1 MANIRKSFN
10 FRSGLQVDN
19 DNFVINSNGLVGIGT
34 SSPSQYLCNIHGDLR
49 VTGSIIGRDAS
60 FSGGLEVLGI
70 TTVGVLTA
78 SSIDAPEGRI
88 GILTA
93 TQIQIGNGNTLT
105 SLVGYAITDAWLVPD
120 NIGIVTT
127 RRVGIGT
134 DLTPSEQLRVVGDT
148 NVTGTF
154 TAGSIESNTNVTNGI
169 STFNDIR
176 VGTAI
181 SISAGIITA
190 TTFDGNFTGTVTGTA
205 TTSQFLTDG
214 ANIIGGTISDDRL
227 PDVITSNINI
237 LTGTSYFNQIGV
249 GTTVPLSDIHV
260 RKDAQTEI
268 QVTSDS
274 NAALIGLGRSNNITG
289 YNGVFRY
296 GNNDASFPYSDVYSL
311 DIMNYGPG
319 NINFY
324 LNPSSVAG
332 ATGGFF
338 WHNEANRLMAL
349 TSAGNLGIGITDPTN
364 KFEVVGTSYVSG
376 NAEFGDSVTVTNNVI
391 LGLNGRIGINSTSP
405 TEKLDVVGN
414 IVASGS
420 ITGSNIEAD
429 NINVVGFVTASQ
441 FKGDASQLTGIT
453 GAAGGTY
460 GGATSI
466 PQLVINNEGRITG
479 INQITIQQSTGGQ
492 IGIFSGGVEVGTGIT
507 ALNFIGTGN
516 TFAVSGATVDI
527 SIQGGGG
534 GSSDPVGT
542 IVAWSGSVAS
552 IPSEYQL
559 CDGSA
564 ASTSALQAITG
575 ANVPDL
581 TNRFI
586 VGAGN
591 TTVAGTYP
599 GVGVGSTGG
608 SANAVVASHSH
619 GTYGS
624 ESGYRHPVRAG
635 TDASFDW
642 DSHTASNEDGTYDTD
657 SRTDTAG
664 LDADGNVNNTQSG
677 TNANLPPYYALCY
690 IIKHTATASSG
701 GGISGI
707 TVEDEGSALSTTA
720 TTLNFVGAGVTASGT
735 GATKTIT
742 INGGGS
748 SGGGSSLWS
757 SGIGSDIYYNSGD
770 VGIGTTNPTAVLD
783 VDGYTELDD
792 VNISGVVTS
801 TSFVKSGG
809 TNLQYLMADGSVSTV
824 SGISTSDGDGI
835 IAYAN
840 FDGTLSSPITARA
853 QRGFSS
859 ITKTSN
865 TNGRYTLTFATPQ
878 PNADYIVQATGGTN
892 STAVVNVLSATTT
905 EILLQ
910 TGTNSNGAVNLEYVY
925 ITVYDSLSGG
935 TGIGTD
941 GNVNTTGIITAHLGS
956 FDNLYVS
963 GISTLGTVEVS
974 SGIITST
981 TGIVTYYG
989 DGSNLTGLTGA
1000 GASTYGDANTTPV
1013 ITVDSNGRI
1022 TGISTVAT
1030 AGSGSGGG
1038 GSSDPV
1044 GTIVAWSGSIASIP
1058 SDYQLCDGS
1067 AASTSALQAITGANV
1082 PDLRDRFIV
1091 GASDISGTGTY
1102 PGVGVGSTGGEAS
1115 VALTIDQMPNHN
1127 HPHTNGDSYWTQDV
1141 SAAAD
1146 FTFTGSTY
1154 EMSFSPSVASQG
1166 GGQAHENLPPYYA
1179 LCYIIKHTATASSGG
1194 GSLVNHGTVATNTGT
1209 EAAFTNIPST
1219 AKKITV
1225 AIHNFGFTGSSD
1237 TMIMEVGDSNGYAT
1251 TGYQSSYDNVDQ
1263 TSDAQSS
1270 TTFYGLN
1277 ASADQALEYNIT
1289 VELVNVTGNSWTISH
1304 TGASSSSSG
1313 EVIWGGGSISLSN
1326 ALDRLRIKTAGGRTL
1341 DHGHVTV
1348 YYETEGGGSSSGGG
1362 TTLLPAQTID
1372 PAAQSTSVEFSNI
1385 PSDALEI
1392 TVMFEGASLSGTDD
1406 FEIQLGTAS
1415 GYIVSNYD
1423 SMSQNEGGADKRYSS
1438 SSFIIRSDNA
1448 SHIRTG
1454 SMLIKKASNTSYVQT
1469 GQFAI
1474 SPSSTEGGNQ
1484 TYGSLSSVSG
1494 TVNKLR
1500 IKSSGSNHFDAGLIS
1515 VSYKTA
1521 SSGGGGGS
1529 SLWSSGDSQSIY
1541 YNSGD
1546 VGIGSTSPTAKL
1558 DVDGTL
1564 NVSGIVTATSFV
1576 KSGGTSSQY
1585 LMADGSVSTSSGG
1598 SSGISTAEVLLV
1610 DTNTGLG
1617 KTIGTGTTSGGVFG
1631 SSNFNGKT
1639 VIVGWNAGY
1648 NSSSLSS
1655 KNVIVGSQA
1664 AHALVS
1670 GKDNVIIG
1678 ERAGYGMDPDGDHNV
1693 FIGHDAGSQ
1702 VTGDNNIVIG
1712 ASVTGSSSMTN
1723 TILLGDSSINTLQ
1736 IPGIQSGASNGDVL
1750 TYNST
1755 SQKLELQT
1763 APVTSVTGGTG
1774 LTGGTTGDV
1783 TLNLTNTSVSA
1794 GSYTNADITVDAQ
1807 GRITAAASGSSG
1819 GGITVQDEGSALST
1833 TATTLNFVGS
1843 GVVASG
1849 TGATKT
1855 ITISGGGGGT
1865 VSSGSF
1871 TASAGS
1877 PSTLETYAYDSAELV
1892 FEYTV
1897 FVKNGTDYQTQ
1908 KLLVMRD
1915 GTTVDSTQYAIMH
1928 SNGLLVQL
1936 DATISGSN
1944 LLLRATPET
1953 GVTGNTTYRIKREVV

>member
-181 SISAGIITA
+181 SISAGVITA
-190 TTFDGNFTGTVTGTA
+190 TTFDGNFRGTVTGTA
-205 TTSQFLTDG
+205 STAQFLTDG
-214 ANIIGGTISDDRL
+214 ANIIAGTISDDRL
-227 PDVITSNINI
+227 PDIITSNINI

-249 GTTVPLSDIHV
+249 GTNAPLSDIHV
-260 RKDAQTEI
+260 RKDVQTEI

-296 GNNDASFPYSDVYSL
+296 GNNDVSFPYSDVYSL

-376 NAEFGDSVTVTNNVI
+376 NAEFGDNVTVTNNVI

-414 IVASGS
+414 IVASGT
-420 ITGSNIEAD
+420 ITGSKIEAD
-429 NINVVGFVTASQ
+429 NIDVVGFVTASQ
-441 FKGDASQLTGIT
+441 FKGDGSQLTALT

-460 GGATSI
+460 GDDTTV
-466 PQLVINNEGRITG
+466 PQLVVNNEGRITG
-479 INQITIQQSTGGQ
+479 INLITIQQSTGGQ

-608 SANAVVASHSH
+608 SADAVVVEHNHAMRVVGSA
-619 GTYGS
+619 GGPGALYGGVS
-624 ESGYRHPVRAG
+624 DGGPWSSG
-635 TDASFDW
+635 S
-642 DSHTASNEDGTYDTD
+642 YDTQN
-657 SRTDTAG
+657 RG
-664 LDADGNVNNTQSG
+664 ESG
-677 TNANLPPYYALCY
+677 TNKNLPPYYALCY

-707 TVEDEGSALSTTA
+707 TVQDEGSALSTTA

-956 FDNLYVS
+956 FDNLHVS
-963 GISTLGTVEVS
+963 GISTLGTVKIS
-974 SGIITST
+974 SGIVTAVSGVVTYYGDGSSLTNVDADTLGGISSTSFLRSDIADIKT
-981 TGIVTYYG
+981 SGDLTFNDGVKARFGTNGELNVYHESNYSYILNSTVGDIIIRNEVDDADTVIQGDDGSGGNTPYFRADGSTGEAMLYHYGTQKLATKSNGIAVSGIVTASSGIVTYYG

-1000 GASTYGDANTTPV
+1000 GASTYGDANTTPI

-1030 AGSGSGGG
+1030 AGSGSGSGGGG
-1038 GSSDPV
+1038 GSQDPV

-1058 SDYQLCDGS
+1058 SDYQICDGS

-1082 PDLRDRFIV
+1082 PDLRDRFV
-1091 GASDISGTGTY
+1091 
-1102 PGVGVGSTGGEAS
+1102 VGVGTGASYSVGDTGGANT
-1115 VALTIDQMPNHN
+1115 VTLTESQIPSHDHGYDRATHRN
-1127 HPHTNGDSYWTQDV
+1127 V
-1141 SAAAD
+1141 SDGGVHGAYVSSLTSD
-1146 FTFTGSTY
+1146 TTGT
-1154 EMSFSPSVASQG
+1154 AG
-1166 GGQAHENLPPYYA
+1166 GGQSHENRPPYYA
-1179 LCYIIKHTATASSGG
+1179 LCYIIKHTATTGG
-1194 GSLVNHGTVATNTGT
+1194 
-1209 EAAFTNIPST
+1209 I
-1219 AKKITV
+1219 
-1225 AIHNFGFTGSSD
+1225 
-1237 TMIMEVGDSNGYAT
+1237 
-1251 TGYQSSYDNVDQ
+1251 
-1263 TSDAQSS
+1263 
-1270 TTFYGLN
+1270 
-1277 ASADQALEYNIT
+1277 
-1289 VELVNVTGNSWTISH
+1289 
-1304 TGASSSSSG
+1304 
-1313 EVIWGGGSISLSN
+1313 
-1326 ALDRLRIKTAGGRTL
+1326 
-1341 DHGHVTV
+1341 
-1348 YYETEGGGSSSGGG
+1348 
-1362 TTLLPAQTID
+1362 TLLPTQTID
-1372 PAAQSTSVEFSNI
+1372 PAAQSTSVEFTSI
-1385 PSDALEI
+1385 PTGALEI
-1392 TVMFEGASLSGTDD
+1392 TVMFEGVSLSGTDD

-1415 GYIVSNYD
+1415 GYIVSNYE
-1423 SMSQNEGGADKRYSS
+1423 SLSQNEGGADKTNSTT
-1438 SSFIIRSDNA
+1438 SFILRSDNA
-1448 SHIRTG
+1448 SHVRTG
-1454 SMLIKKASNTSYVQT
+1454 SMLIKKASDTSYVQT

-1474 SPSSTEGGNQ
+1474 SPSSSEGGNQ
-1484 TYGSLSSVSG
+1484 TYGSLSSVSA

-1500 IKSSGSNHFDAGLIS
+1500 IKSSGSNHFDAGSIS
-1515 VSYKTA
+1515 VSYTT
-1521 SSGGGGGS
+1521 SGSGGSGGGTGITD
-1529 SLWSSGDSQSIY
+1529 GDK
-1541 YNSGD
+1541 GD
-1546 VGIGSTSPTAKL
+1546 IT
-1558 DVDGTL
+1558 
-1564 NVSGIVTATSFV
+1564 VSN
-1576 KSGGTSSQY
+1576 SGGTWTIDSDVVTYDKMQD
-1585 LMADGSVSTSSGG
+1585 LSTGNRVLGG
-1598 SSGISTAEVLLV
+1598 TSAGTIAEV
-1610 DTNTGLG
+1610 
-1617 KTIGTGTTSGGVFG
+1617 
-1631 SSNFNGKT
+1631 
-1639 VIVGWNAGY
+1639 
-1648 NSSSLSS
+1648 
-1655 KNVIVGSQA
+1655 
-1664 AHALVS
+1664 
-1670 GKDNVIIG
+1670 
-1678 ERAGYGMDPDGDHNV
+1678 
-1693 FIGHDAGSQ
+1693 Q
-1702 VTGDNNIVIG
+1702 V
-1712 ASVTGSSSMTN
+1712 
-1723 TILLGDSSINTLQ
+1723 
-1736 IPGIQSGASNGDVL
+1736 
-1750 TYNST
+1750 
-1755 SQKLELQT
+1755 QT
-1763 APVTSVTGGTG
+1763 AMIADDAVNADK
-1774 LTGGTTGDV
+1774 LA
-1783 TLNLTNTSVSA
+1783 NTSVSA
-1794 GSYTNADITVDAQ
+1794 GSYTNANIVVDAQ
-1807 GRITAAASGSSG
+1807 GRITSASNG
-1819 GGITVQDEGSALST
+1819 GGITVQEEGSSLST
-1833 TATTLNFVGS
+1833 DATTLNFVGA
-1843 GVVASG
+1843 GVTASG
-1849 TGATKT
+1849 TGAIKT
-1855 ITISGGGGGT
+1855 ITINGGGGSGGGSEFVSTWVLGANGFSDYTFTGPGLTGAENDPTLYLLRGQQYRFTNNSGGSHPFQIRYNSGGNAYSDGIT
-1865 VSSGSF
+1865 NNGASSGNIDWNVQFDTPDVLYYQCTSHSGMLGKIVILGDVISEGSWS
-1871 TASAGS
+1871 ASGGVAQTIDTITGVS
-1877 PSTLETYAYDSAELV
+1877 NNAIKTV
-1892 FEYTV
+1892 EYTIHIE
-1897 FVKNGTDYQTQ
+1897 NGSNMQTQ
-1908 KLLVMRD
+1908 KVLVMQD
-1915 GTTVDSTQYAIMH
+1915 GSTAYSQEYGIMH
-1928 SNGLLVQL
+1928 KSGLLVSMS
-1936 DATISGSN
+1936 ATISGGD
-1944 LLLRATPET
+1944 LLLQATPET
-1953 GVTGNTTYRIKREVV
+1953 GVTGTTTYKITRQTMR

>member
-93 TQIQIGNGNTLT
+93 TQIQIGTGDTLT

-181 SISAGIITA
+181 SISAGVITA

-205 TTSQFLTDG
+205 STAQFLTDG

-227 PDVITSNINI
+227 PDIITSNINI

-249 GTTVPLSDIHV
+249 GTNAPLSDIHV
-260 RKDAQTEI
+260 RKDVQTEI

-441 FKGDASQLTGIT
+441 FMGDGSQLTALT

-460 GGATSI
+460 GDSTTV
-466 PQLVINNEGRITG
+466 PQLVVNNEGRITG
-479 INQITIQQSTGGQ
+479 INQVTIQQSTGGQ

-542 IVAWSGSVAS
+542 IVAWSGSIAS

-581 TNRFI
+581 RDRFI
-586 VGAGN
+586 VGAGS
-591 TTVAGTYP
+591 TYS
-599 GVGVGSTGG
+599 VGDTGG
-608 SANAVVASHSH
+608 SANAVLIGHSH
-619 GTYGS
+619 GTYGD

-635 TDASFDW
+635 TDATLDW
-642 DSHTASNEDGTYDTD
+642 DSHTAHPNDATYDTD
-657 SRTDTAG
+657 SRTDVTGQNAAG
-664 LDADGNVNNTQSG
+664 ITSTSQTG

-707 TVEDEGSALSTTA
+707 TVQDEGSALSTTA

-963 GISTLGTVEVS
+963 GVSTFAGNVSVDGLNGGGAIVFSTGSGILDDSPNLSYSNATSTLNTINVDVSGHTELDDVNISGVTTAGILTATTLRGLNAKVYNVLEVDDVSWLDGGAEFGPRYLNKGHASISTTGIATFAGVNVSGISTLGTV
-974 SGIITST
+974 
-981 TGIVTYYG
+981 YG

-1000 GASTYGDANTTPV
+1000 SASTYGDANTTPV

-1038 GSSDPV
+1038 GGSQDPV

-1058 SDYQLCDGS
+1058 SDYQICDGS

-1082 PDLRDRFIV
+1082 PDLRDRFV
-1091 GASDISGTGTY
+1091 
-1102 PGVGVGSTGGEAS
+1102 VGVGSTG
-1115 VALTIDQMPNHN
+1115 
-1127 HPHTNGDSYWTQDV
+1127 
-1141 SAAAD
+1141 
-1146 FTFTGSTY
+1146 STY
-1154 EMSFSPSVASQG
+1154 SVGDTGGANTVTLTESQIPSHTHGYDRATHRNVSDGGVHGAYVSSLTGDTTGTTG
-1166 GGQAHENLPPYYA
+1166 GGQSHENRPPYYA
-1179 LCYIIKHTATASSGG
+1179 LCYIIKHTATTGG
-1194 GSLVNHGTVATNTGT
+1194 
-1209 EAAFTNIPST
+1209 I
-1219 AKKITV
+1219 
-1225 AIHNFGFTGSSD
+1225 
-1237 TMIMEVGDSNGYAT
+1237 
-1251 TGYQSSYDNVDQ
+1251 
-1263 TSDAQSS
+1263 
-1270 TTFYGLN
+1270 
-1277 ASADQALEYNIT
+1277 
-1289 VELVNVTGNSWTISH
+1289 
-1304 TGASSSSSG
+1304 
-1313 EVIWGGGSISLSN
+1313 
-1326 ALDRLRIKTAGGRTL
+1326 
-1341 DHGHVTV
+1341 
-1348 YYETEGGGSSSGGG
+1348 
-1362 TTLLPAQTID
+1362 TLLPAQTID

-1423 SMSQNEGGADKRYSS
+1423 SLSQNEGGADKRNST
-1438 SSFIIRSDNA
+1438 SSFILRSDNA
-1448 SHIRTG
+1448 SHVRSG
-1454 SMLIKKASNTSYVQT
+1454 SMLIKKASDTSYVQT

-1474 SPSSTEGGNQ
+1474 SPSSSEGGNQ

-1500 IKSSGSNHFDAGLIS
+1500 IKSSGSNHFDAGSIS
-1515 VSYKTA
+1515 VSYTT
-1521 SSGGGGGS
+1521 SGSGGSGGGS

-1558 DVDGTL
+1558 DIVGGV
-1564 NVSGIVTATSFV
+1564 NVSGIITATSFV

-1585 LMADGSVSTSSGG
+1585 LMADGSVSTSSGI
-1598 SSGISTAEVLLV
+1598 GITDGNKGDITVS
-1610 DTNTGLG
+1610 N
-1617 KTIGTGTTSGGVFG
+1617 SGG
-1631 SSNFNGKT
+1631 T
-1639 VIVGWNAGY
+1639 WTI
-1648 NSSSLSS
+1648 NSEAVTYDKMQELS
-1655 KNVIVGSQA
+1655 
-1664 AHALVS
+1664 
-1670 GKDNVIIG
+1670 
-1678 ERAGYGMDPDGDHNV
+1678 
-1693 FIGHDAGSQ
+1693 
-1702 VTGDNNIVIG
+1702 TGNR
-1712 ASVTGSSSMTN
+1712 
-1723 TILLGDSSINTLQ
+1723 
-1736 IPGIQSGASNGDVL
+1736 VL
-1750 TYNST
+1750 
-1755 SQKLELQT
+1755 
-1763 APVTSVTGGTG
+1763 
-1774 LTGGTTGDV
+1774 GGTTAGNISEVQVQTAMIADDAV
-1783 TLNLTNTSVSA
+1783 NADKLANTSVSA
-1794 GSYTNADITVDAQ
+1794 GSYTNANIVVDAQ
-1807 GRITAAASGSSG
+1807 GRITSASNG
-1819 GGITVQDEGSALST
+1819 GGITVQDEGSSLST
-1833 TATTLNFVGS
+1833 AATTFNFVGA
-1843 GVVASG
+1843 GVTASG
-1849 TGATKT
+1849 TGAIKT
-1855 ITISGGGGGT
+1855 ITINGGGGSGGGSEFVSTWVLGANGSSDYTFTGPGLTGAENDPTLYLLRGQQYRFTNNSGGSHPFQIRYNSGGNAYSDGIT
-1865 VSSGSF
+1865 NNGASSGNIDWNVQFDTPDVLYYQCTSHSGMLGKIVILGDVISEGSWS
-1871 TASAGS
+1871 ASGGVAQTIDTITGVS
-1877 PSTLETYAYDSAELV
+1877 NNAIKTV
-1892 FEYTV
+1892 EYTIHIE
-1897 FVKNGTDYQTQ
+1897 NGSNMQTQ
-1908 KLLVMRD
+1908 KVLVMQD
-1915 GTTVDSTQYAIMH
+1915 GSTAYSQEYGIMH
-1928 SNGLLVQL
+1928 KSGLLVSMS
-1936 DATISGSN
+1936 ATISGGD
-1944 LLLRATPET
+1944 LLLQATPET
-1953 GVTGNTTYRIKREVV
+1953 GVTGTTTYKITRQTMR

>member
-181 SISAGIITA
+181 SISAGVITA

-205 TTSQFLTDG
+205 STAQFLTDG

-227 PDVITSNINI
+227 PDIITSNINI

-249 GTTVPLSDIHV
+249 GTNAPLSDIHV

-429 NINVVGFVTASQ
+429 DINVVGFVTASQ
-441 FKGDASQLTGIT
+441 FKGDGSQLTALT

-460 GGATSI
+460 GDDATV
-466 PQLVINNEGRITG
+466 PQLVVNNEGRITG
-479 INQITIQQSTGGQ
+479 INLVTIQQSTGGQ

-707 TVEDEGSALSTTA
+707 TVQDEGNPLSTTA

-748 SGGGSSLWS
+748 GGGGSSLWS

-783 VDGYTELDD
+783 VNGYTELDD

-956 FDNLYVS
+956 FDNLHVS
-963 GISTLGTVEVS
+963 GISTFQGDISAVNINS
-974 SGIITST
+974 
-981 TGIVTYYG
+981 TGIVTAASFVGSGSGLTNIPNSALDNSTVSYG
-989 DGSNLTGLTGA
+989 GVQVNLGGSDATPAFDLSDATNYPYSSLTGITTEIVGDTTPQLGGDLDVNGNNIIGTGNVNLTGIITATSFTGNGANLTGLTGA
-1000 GASTYGDANTTPV
+1000 SASTYGDANTTPV

-1030 AGSGSGGG
+1030 AGSGSGSGGGG
-1038 GSSDPV
+1038 GSQDPV

-1058 SDYQLCDGS
+1058 SDYQICDGS

-1082 PDLRDRFIV
+1082 PDLRDRFV
-1091 GASDISGTGTY
+1091 
-1102 PGVGVGSTGGEAS
+1102 VGVGTGASYSVGDTGGANT
-1115 VALTIDQMPNHN
+1115 VTLTESQIPS
-1127 HPHTNGDSYWTQDV
+1127 HTHGYDRATHRNV
-1141 SAAAD
+1141 SDGGVHGAYVSSL
-1146 FTFTGSTY
+1146 TGATTGTT
-1154 EMSFSPSVASQG
+1154 G
-1166 GGQAHENLPPYYA
+1166 GGQSHENRPPYYA
-1179 LCYIIKHTATASSGG
+1179 LCYIIKHTATTGG
-1194 GSLVNHGTVATNTGT
+1194 L
-1209 EAAFTNIPST
+1209 
-1219 AKKITV
+1219 
-1225 AIHNFGFTGSSD
+1225 
-1237 TMIMEVGDSNGYAT
+1237 
-1251 TGYQSSYDNVDQ
+1251 
-1263 TSDAQSS
+1263 
-1270 TTFYGLN
+1270 
-1277 ASADQALEYNIT
+1277 
-1289 VELVNVTGNSWTISH
+1289 
-1304 TGASSSSSG
+1304 
-1313 EVIWGGGSISLSN
+1313 
-1326 ALDRLRIKTAGGRTL
+1326 
-1341 DHGHVTV
+1341 
-1348 YYETEGGGSSSGGG
+1348 
-1362 TTLLPAQTID
+1362 TLLPTQTID
-1372 PAAQSTSVEFSNI
+1372 PAAQSTSVEFTNI
-1385 PSDALEI
+1385 PTGALEI
-1392 TVMFEGASLSGTDD
+1392 TVMFEGVSLSGTDN

-1415 GYIVSNYD
+1415 GYIVSNYE
-1423 SMSQNEGGADKRYSS
+1423 SLSQNEGGADKTNSTT
-1438 SSFIIRSDNA
+1438 SFILRSDNA
-1448 SHIRTG
+1448 SHVRTG
-1454 SMLIKKASNTSYVQT
+1454 SMLIKKASDTSYVQT

-1474 SPSSTEGGNQ
+1474 SPSSSEGGNQ

-1500 IKSSGSNHFDAGLIS
+1500 IKSSGSNHFDAGSIS
-1515 VSYKTA
+1515 VSYTT
-1521 SSGGGGGS
+1521 SGSGGSGGGISNVVEDTTPQLGGDLNTNS
-1529 SLWSSGDSQSIY
+1529 NVIEFPDSSGEMVNRAHFGDGRDLQIY
-1541 YNSGD
+1541 HDGSNNVIRTD
-1546 VGIGSTSPTAKL
+1546 GSTTLQLYSTSTGAVEIASDAPKLIFNDSTGGNQIDFSINANTGVFTMEDDTNSDTFFKYTQNGAVELYHDNSKKLETTA
-1558 DVDGTL
+1558 DGAIVT
-1564 NVSGIVTATSFV
+1564 GILTATSFAGDG
-1576 KSGGTSSQY
+1576 SALTGISAGGSPEFYTGITSSRQIAP
-1585 LMADGSVSTSSGG
+1585 LSFETSVFTFPSTSGRQYVIES
-1598 SSGISTAEVLLV
+1598 ISVANV
-1610 DTNTGLG
+1610 DESVGV
-1617 KTIGTGTTSGGVFG
+1617 GTTVNIIASIEDA
-1631 SSNFNGKT
+1631 T
-1639 VIVGWNAGY
+1639 AAEQTYIAY
-1648 NSSSLSS
+1648 N
-1655 KNVIVGSQA
+1655 VPI
-1664 AHALVS
+1664 
-1670 GKDNVIIG
+1670 
-1678 ERAGYGMDPDGDHNV
+1678 
-1693 FIGHDAGSQ
+1693 
-1702 VTGDNNIVIG
+1702 
-1712 ASVTGSSSMTN
+1712 
-1723 TILLGDSSINTLQ
+1723 
-1736 IPGIQSGASNGDVL
+1736 
-1750 TYNST
+1750 
-1755 SQKLELQT
+1755 
-1763 APVTSVTGGTG
+1763 VTGGLIELLKNPIVAG
-1774 LTGGTTGDV
+1774 PSDVIKMWTTNDGYIGVNNAADVYINYTEFESTDYISKFASSTTINSTDAV
-1783 TLNLTNTSVSA
+1783 TLYTSTGNPTMIEKIGFANRTDVGDFPVSIKITNGVTTSYLAKNLIIPRYSTVDILDRHKRIETGAKIEVEVGSTNT
-1794 GSYTNADITVDAQ
+1794 VDV
-1807 GRITAAASGSSG
+1807 I
-1819 GGITVQDEGSALST
+1819 
-1833 TATTLNFVGS
+1833 
-1843 GVVASG
+1843 
-1849 TGATKT
+1849 
-1855 ITISGGGGGT
+1855 ISGKKIT
-1865 VSSGSF
+1865 S
-1871 TASAGS
+1871 
-1877 PSTLETYAYDSAELV
+1877 
-1892 FEYTV
+1892 
-1897 FVKNGTDYQTQ
+1897 
-1908 KLLVMRD
+1908 
-1915 GTTVDSTQYAIMH
+1915 
-1928 SNGLLVQL
+1928 
-1936 DATISGSN
+1936 
-1944 LLLRATPET
+1944 
-1953 GVTGNTTYRIKREVV
+1953 

>member
-181 SISAGIITA
+181 SISAGVITA

-205 TTSQFLTDG
+205 STAQFLTDG
-214 ANIIGGTISDDRL
+214 ANIIAGTISDDRL
-227 PDVITSNINI
+227 PDIITSNINI

-249 GTTVPLSDIHV
+249 GTNAPLSDIHV

-441 FKGDASQLTGIT
+441 FKGDGSQLTALT

-460 GGATSI
+460 GDATTV
-466 PQLVINNEGRITG
+466 PQLVVNNEGRITG
-479 INQITIQQSTGGQ
+479 INQVTIQQSTGGQ

-507 ALNFIGTGN
+507 ALYFIGTGN
-516 TFAVSGATVDI
+516 PFAVSGATVDI

-599 GVGVGSTGG
+599 SVGVGSTGG
-608 SANAVVASHSH
+608 SANSVVIGHSH
-619 GTYGS
+619 GTYGN

-657 SRTDTAG
+657 SRTDATGQNAAG
-664 LDADGNVNNTQSG
+664 ISSTSQTG

-690 IIKHTATASSG
+690 IIKHTATAGSG

-748 SGGGSSLWS
+748 GGGGSSLWS

-840 FDGTLSSPITARA
+840 FDGTSSSPITARA

-963 GISTLGTVEVS
+963 G
-974 SGIITST
+974 
-981 TGIVTYYG
+981 
-989 DGSNLTGLTGA
+989 
-1000 GASTYGDANTTPV
+1000 
-1013 ITVDSNGRI
+1013 
-1022 TGISTVAT
+1022 
-1030 AGSGSGGG
+1030 
-1038 GSSDPV
+1038 
-1044 GTIVAWSGSIASIP
+1044 
-1058 SDYQLCDGS
+1058 
-1067 AASTSALQAITGANV
+1067 
-1082 PDLRDRFIV
+1082 
-1091 GASDISGTGTY
+1091 
-1102 PGVGVGSTGGEAS
+1102 
-1115 VALTIDQMPNHN
+1115 
-1127 HPHTNGDSYWTQDV
+1127 
-1141 SAAAD
+1141 
-1146 FTFTGSTY
+1146 
-1154 EMSFSPSVASQG
+1154 
-1166 GGQAHENLPPYYA
+1166 
-1179 LCYIIKHTATASSGG
+1179 
-1194 GSLVNHGTVATNTGT
+1194 
-1209 EAAFTNIPST
+1209 
-1219 AKKITV
+1219 
-1225 AIHNFGFTGSSD
+1225 
-1237 TMIMEVGDSNGYAT
+1237 
-1251 TGYQSSYDNVDQ
+1251 
-1263 TSDAQSS
+1263 
-1270 TTFYGLN
+1270 
-1277 ASADQALEYNIT
+1277 
-1289 VELVNVTGNSWTISH
+1289 
-1304 TGASSSSSG
+1304 
-1313 EVIWGGGSISLSN
+1313 
-1326 ALDRLRIKTAGGRTL
+1326 
-1341 DHGHVTV
+1341 
-1348 YYETEGGGSSSGGG
+1348 
-1362 TTLLPAQTID
+1362 
-1372 PAAQSTSVEFSNI
+1372 
-1385 PSDALEI
+1385 
-1392 TVMFEGASLSGTDD
+1392 
-1406 FEIQLGTAS
+1406 
-1415 GYIVSNYD
+1415 
-1423 SMSQNEGGADKRYSS
+1423 
-1438 SSFIIRSDNA
+1438 
-1448 SHIRTG
+1448 
-1454 SMLIKKASNTSYVQT
+1454 
-1469 GQFAI
+1469 
-1474 SPSSTEGGNQ
+1474 
-1484 TYGSLSSVSG
+1484 
-1494 TVNKLR
+1494 
-1500 IKSSGSNHFDAGLIS
+1500 
-1515 VSYKTA
+1515 
-1521 SSGGGGGS
+1521 
-1529 SLWSSGDSQSIY
+1529 
-1541 YNSGD
+1541 
-1546 VGIGSTSPTAKL
+1546 
-1558 DVDGTL
+1558 
-1564 NVSGIVTATSFV
+1564 
-1576 KSGGTSSQY
+1576 
-1585 LMADGSVSTSSGG
+1585 VST
-1598 SSGISTAEVLLV
+1598 
-1610 DTNTGLG
+1610 
-1617 KTIGTGTTSGGVFG
+1617 
-1631 SSNFNGKT
+1631 
-1639 VIVGWNAGY
+1639 
-1648 NSSSLSS
+1648 
-1655 KNVIVGSQA
+1655 
-1664 AHALVS
+1664 
-1670 GKDNVIIG
+1670 
-1678 ERAGYGMDPDGDHNV
+1678 
-1693 FIGHDAGSQ
+1693 
-1702 VTGDNNIVIG
+1702 
-1712 ASVTGSSSMTN
+1712 
-1723 TILLGDSSINTLQ
+1723 
-1736 IPGIQSGASNGDVL
+1736 
-1750 TYNST
+1750 
-1755 SQKLELQT
+1755 
-1763 APVTSVTGGTG
+1763 
-1774 LTGGTTGDV
+1774 
-1783 TLNLTNTSVSA
+1783 
-1794 GSYTNADITVDAQ
+1794 
-1807 GRITAAASGSSG
+1807 
-1819 GGITVQDEGSALST
+1819 
-1833 TATTLNFVGS
+1833 FVG
-1843 GVVASG
+1843 
-1849 TGATKT
+1849 
-1855 ITISGGGGGT
+1855 
-1865 VSSGSF
+1865 
-1871 TASAGS
+1871 
-1877 PSTLETYAYDSAELV
+1877 
-1892 FEYTV
+1892 
-1897 FVKNGTDYQTQ
+1897 N
-1908 KLLVMRD
+1908 
-1915 GTTVDSTQYAIMH
+1915 
-1928 SNGLLVQL
+1928 
-1936 DATISGSN
+1936 
-1944 LLLRATPET
+1944 
-1953 GVTGNTTYRIKREVV
+1953 

>member
-105 SLVGYAITDAWLVPD
+105 TLVGYAITDAWLVPD

-349 TSAGNLGIGITDPTN
+349 TSAGNLGIGITNPTN

-376 NAEFGDSVTVTNNVI
+376 NAEFGNSVTVTNNVI

-441 FKGDASQLTGIT
+441 FKGDGSQLTALT

-460 GGATSI
+460 GDATTV
-466 PQLVINNEGRITG
+466 PQLVVNNEGRITG
-479 INQITIQQSTGGQ
+479 INQVTIQQSTGGQ

-701 GGISGI
+701 GGGISGI

-792 VNISGVVTS
+792 VNISGVVTA

-1038 GSSDPV
+1038 GGSQDPV
-1044 GTIVAWSGSIASIP
+1044 GTIVAWSGSVASIP

-1115 VALTIDQMPNHN
+1115 VALTISQIPA
-1127 HPHTNGDSYWTQDV
+1127 HTHGYDRATQRNVADGGVNGAYVTSLT
-1141 SAAAD
+1141 SATTD
-1146 FTFTGSTY
+1146 PTGS
-1154 EMSFSPSVASQG
+1154 
-1166 GGQAHENLPPYYA
+1166 GQAHENLPPYYA
-1179 LCYIIKHTATASSGG
+1179 LCYIIKHTATTGG
-1194 GSLVNHGTVATNTGT
+1194 L
-1209 EAAFTNIPST
+1209 
-1219 AKKITV
+1219 
-1225 AIHNFGFTGSSD
+1225 
-1237 TMIMEVGDSNGYAT
+1237 
-1251 TGYQSSYDNVDQ
+1251 
-1263 TSDAQSS
+1263 
-1270 TTFYGLN
+1270 
-1277 ASADQALEYNIT
+1277 
-1289 VELVNVTGNSWTISH
+1289 
-1304 TGASSSSSG
+1304 
-1313 EVIWGGGSISLSN
+1313 
-1326 ALDRLRIKTAGGRTL
+1326 
-1341 DHGHVTV
+1341 
-1348 YYETEGGGSSSGGG
+1348 
-1362 TTLLPAQTID
+1362 TLLPTQTID
-1372 PAAQSTSVEFSNI
+1372 PAAQSTSVEFTDI
-1385 PSDALEI
+1385 PADALEI

-1423 SMSQNEGGADKRYSS
+1423 SLSQNEGGADKRNST

-1448 SHIRTG
+1448 SHVRSG
-1454 SMLIKKASNTSYVQT
+1454 SMLIKKASDTSYVQT

-1474 SPSSTEGGNQ
+1474 SPSSSEGGNQ
-1484 TYGSLSSVSG
+1484 TYGSLSSVSA

-1500 IKSSGSNHFDAGLIS
+1500 IKSSGSNHFDAGSIS
-1515 VSYKTA
+1515 VSYTT
-1521 SSGGGGGS
+1521 SGSGGSGGGGITN
-1529 SLWSSGDSQSIY
+1529 GDK
-1541 YNSGD
+1541 GD
-1546 VGIGSTSPTAKL
+1546 IT
-1558 DVDGTL
+1558 
-1564 NVSGIVTATSFV
+1564 VSN
-1576 KSGGTSSQY
+1576 SGGTWTIDSDVVTYDKMQD
-1585 LMADGSVSTSSGG
+1585 LSTGNRVLGG
-1598 SSGISTAEVLLV
+1598 TSAGTIAEV
-1610 DTNTGLG
+1610 
-1617 KTIGTGTTSGGVFG
+1617 
-1631 SSNFNGKT
+1631 
-1639 VIVGWNAGY
+1639 
-1648 NSSSLSS
+1648 
-1655 KNVIVGSQA
+1655 
-1664 AHALVS
+1664 
-1670 GKDNVIIG
+1670 
-1678 ERAGYGMDPDGDHNV
+1678 
-1693 FIGHDAGSQ
+1693 Q
-1702 VTGDNNIVIG
+1702 V
-1712 ASVTGSSSMTN
+1712 
-1723 TILLGDSSINTLQ
+1723 
-1736 IPGIQSGASNGDVL
+1736 
-1750 TYNST
+1750 
-1755 SQKLELQT
+1755 QT
-1763 APVTSVTGGTG
+1763 AMIADDAVNADK
-1774 LTGGTTGDV
+1774 LA
-1783 TLNLTNTSVSA
+1783 NTSVSA
-1794 GSYTNADITVDAQ
+1794 GSYTNANIVVDAQ
-1807 GRITAAASGSSG
+1807 GRITSAANG
-1819 GGITVQDEGSALST
+1819 GGITVQDEGSSLST
-1833 TATTLNFVGS
+1833 DATTFNFVGA
-1843 GVVASG
+1843 GVTASG
-1849 TGATKT
+1849 TGAIKT
-1855 ITISGGGGGT
+1855 ITINGGGGSGGGGGT
-1865 VSSGSF
+1865 VSSGNF

-1877 PSTLETYAYDSAELV
+1877 PSTLESYAYDSAELV

-1897 FVKNGTDYQTQ
+1897 FVKNGSDYQTQ

>member
-78 SSIDAPEGRI
+78 SSIEAPEARV
-88 GILTA
+88 GILTV

-127 RRVGIGT
+127 RKVGIGT

-176 VGTAI
+176 VGTGI
-181 SISAGIITA
+181 SISAGVITA

-205 TTSQFLTDG
+205 TTAQFLTDG
-214 ANIIGGTISDDRL
+214 ANIIAGTISDDRL
-227 PDVITSNINI
+227 PDIITSNINI

-249 GTTVPLSDIHV
+249 GTNAPLSDIHV

-296 GNNDASFPYSDVYSL
+296 GNNDALFPYSDVYSL

-420 ITGSNIEAD
+420 ITGSNIEAN
-429 NINVVGFVTASQ
+429 NINSVGFVTASQ

-460 GGATSI
+460 GNATTV

-542 IVAWSGSVAS
+542 IVAWSGSIAS

-581 TNRFI
+581 RDRFI
-586 VGAGN
+586 VGAGS
-591 TTVAGTYP
+591 TYS
-599 GVGVGSTGG
+599 VGDTGG
-608 SANAVVASHSH
+608 SANAVLIGHSH
-619 GTYGS
+619 GTYGT

-635 TDASFDW
+635 ADASFDW
-642 DSHTASNEDGTYDTD
+642 DSHTASSNDGTYDTN
-657 SRTDTAG
+657 SRTDATGQNAAG
-664 LDADGNVNNTQSG
+664 ISSTSQTG

-690 IIKHTATASSG
+690 IIKHTATAGSG

-748 SGGGSSLWS
+748 GGGGSSLWS

-865 TNGRYTLTFATPQ
+865 TNGRYTLTFATAQ

-956 FDNLYVS
+956 FDNLSVSGVSTFIDGGSGEIKVYESSGDPIIEKTGNGSLHFKTNNGFDIEDDAGNYFARYGSGGGGVGDGVSLYHNGLEKIGTTNTGIAVS
-963 GISTLGTVEVS
+963 GIVTAS
-974 SGIITST
+974 S
-981 TGIVTYYG
+981 GIVTYYG

-1000 GASTYGDANTTPV
+1000 SASTYGDANTTPI

-1030 AGSGSGGG
+1030 AGSGSGSGGGG
-1038 GSSDPV
+1038 GSQDPV

-1058 SDYQLCDGS
+1058 SDYQICDGS
-1067 AASTSALQAITGANV
+1067 AAQTTELQAITGANV
-1082 PDLRDRFIV
+1082 PDLRDRFV
-1091 GASDISGTGTY
+1091 
-1102 PGVGVGSTGGEAS
+1102 VGVGTGASYSVGDTGGANT
-1115 VALTIDQMPNHN
+1115 VTLTESQIPS
-1127 HPHTNGDSYWTQDV
+1127 HTHAYERATHRNVSDGGVHGAYVSSLTGDTTN
-1141 SAAAD
+1141 A
-1146 FTFTGSTY
+1146 T
-1154 EMSFSPSVASQG
+1154 G
-1166 GGQAHENLPPYYA
+1166 GGQSHENRPPYYA
-1179 LCYIIKHTATASSGG
+1179 LCYIIKHTATTGG
-1194 GSLVNHGTVATNTGT
+1194 
-1209 EAAFTNIPST
+1209 I
-1219 AKKITV
+1219 
-1225 AIHNFGFTGSSD
+1225 
-1237 TMIMEVGDSNGYAT
+1237 
-1251 TGYQSSYDNVDQ
+1251 
-1263 TSDAQSS
+1263 
-1270 TTFYGLN
+1270 
-1277 ASADQALEYNIT
+1277 
-1289 VELVNVTGNSWTISH
+1289 
-1304 TGASSSSSG
+1304 
-1313 EVIWGGGSISLSN
+1313 
-1326 ALDRLRIKTAGGRTL
+1326 
-1341 DHGHVTV
+1341 
-1348 YYETEGGGSSSGGG
+1348 
-1362 TTLLPAQTID
+1362 TLLPAQTID
-1372 PAAQSTSVEFSNI
+1372 PAAQATSVEFTNI
-1385 PSDALEI
+1385 PADALEI

-1423 SMSQNEGGADKRYSS
+1423 SMSQNEGGADKRNST
-1438 SSFIIRSDNA
+1438 SSFILRSDNA
-1448 SHIRTG
+1448 SYIRTG
-1454 SMLIKKASNTSYVQT
+1454 SMLIKKASDTSYVQT

-1474 SPSSTEGGNQ
+1474 SPSSTVGGNQ

-1500 IKSSGSNHFDAGLIS
+1500 IKSSGSNHFDAGSIS
-1515 VSYKTA
+1515 VSYTT
-1521 SSGGGGGS
+1521 SGSGGGGS

-1558 DVDGTL
+1558 DIDGTL

-1585 LMADGSVSTSSGG
+1585 LMADGSVSTGSGG

-1610 DTNTGLG
+1610 NTNTGLG

-1631 SSNFNGKT
+1631 SNNVNGKT
-1639 VIVGWNAGY
+1639 VIIGWNAGY

-1655 KNVIVGSQA
+1655 QNVIVGSQA

-1670 GKDNVIIG
+1670 GSENVIIG
-1678 ERAGYGMDPDGDHNV
+1678 ERAGYFMDPGGDHNV

-1794 GSYTNADITVDAQ
+1794 GSYTNANIIVDAQ
-1807 GRITAAASGSSG
+1807 GRITSAANG
-1819 GGITVQDEGSALST
+1819 GGITVQEEGSPLST
-1833 TATTLNFVGS
+1833 DATTLNFVGA
-1843 GVVASG
+1843 GVTASG
-1849 TGATKT
+1849 TGAIKT
-1855 ITISGGGGGT
+1855 ITINGGGSGGGGGGT

-1877 PSTLETYAYDSAELV
+1877 PSTLESYAYDSAELV

-1897 FVKNGTDYQTQ
+1897 FVKNGSDYQTQ